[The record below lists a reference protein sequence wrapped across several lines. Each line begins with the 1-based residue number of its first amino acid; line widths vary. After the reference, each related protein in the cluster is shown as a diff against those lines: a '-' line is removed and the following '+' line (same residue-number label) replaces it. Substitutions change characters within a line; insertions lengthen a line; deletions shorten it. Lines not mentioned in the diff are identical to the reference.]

1 MFKTKTRNII
11 TSLAMLCV
19 MTLSLL
25 LPTFIS
31 AKKEDVA
38 TRDINVSELG
48 MLSYEDKAEEIL
60 SNFDNYEISNDDKT
74 VSLNAEIDLSGST
87 IVNNTELSSDASTTI
102 KKYSVDLD
110 VENEKFY
117 IVVQY
122 LQDDELVHEE
132 KIETIPHYDEY
143 TDDYYVEM
151 PDGTTISMY
160 ETLMSSN
167 LDQCCATLVIA
178 GVALTAQEAAV
189 LLAAVVIVAT
199 PVIVNVVTVIVET
212 IVTWVK
218 SFWRW
223 FKSLWT
229 AKTTTRTTTVVT
241 QAISYTIS
249 IAGTQVDVKKYDN
262 NRRFEECEYY
272 LAIADTADGFLYV
285 SDYKLNDIQA
295 LAVLTSSTY
304 VTGATRDRHGNFPQ
318 LCVSLYTPNGYDAFL
333 IAVEAGTILGD
344 PGAVH
349 HIAKKPGYFHHYHPG
364 STYTDLSHPHVFYGQ
379 PV

>member
-11 TSLAMLCV
+11 TAMAMLVV

-25 LPTFIS
+25 LPTVIT
-31 AKKEDVA
+31 AKEEVA

-48 MLSYEDKAEEIL
+48 MLSYEAKAEEIL
-60 SNFDNYEISNDDKT
+60 GNFDNYEISNDEKT
-74 VSLNAEIDLSGST
+74 VSLEAEVDLSGSI
-87 IVNNTELSSDASTTI
+87 IVNNTELSADASTTI
-102 KKYSVDLD
+102 KKYAVDLD
-110 VENEKFY
+110 MENEKFY
-117 IVVQY
+117 ILVQY
-122 LQDDELVHEE
+122 LQDDVIVHEE
-132 KIETIPHYDEY
+132 RVETTPYYDEY
-143 TDDYYVEM
+143 TDDYLVEM

-160 ETLMSSN
+160 ETLNSSN
-167 LDQCCATLVIA
+167 LDECCATIMVL
-178 GVALTAQEAAV
+178 GVALTAKEAAV
-189 LLAAVVIVAT
+189 LLAAVVIVAA
-199 PVIVNVVTVIVET
+199 PVITNVVTVIVET

-218 SFWRW
+218 SFWSW

-229 AKTTTRTTTVVT
+229 AKTTTKTTTVVT
-241 QAISYTIS
+241 QTISYTIS

-262 NRRFEECEYY
+262 NRRFDEGEYY
-272 LAIADTADGFLYV
+272 VAIADTADGFLYV

-295 LAVLTSSTY
+295 LAILTSSTY
-304 VTGATRDRHGNFPQ
+304 VTGATRNRNGVYPQ
-318 LCVSLYTPNGYDAFL
+318 LCVSLYTANGYDAFQ

-349 HIAKKPGYFHHYHPG
+349 HFANRAGYFHHYHPG